1 MFFNVHPYV
10 EEMIQFDEHILQV
23 GGWNHQLENKAS
35 FFNGGF
41 PAWHMGRG
49 RESIPGS
56 KMSPCEDRKFVDL
69 LVVGS
74 KGQSIGLEASKQVPN
89 RGGVWSGDFTG
100 QMGENL
106 VLIQSFC
113 KWWLHSSK
121 WDRNATAF
129 LLLLVVVM

>member
-1 MFFNVHPYV
+1 MEGSPHG
-10 EEMIQFDEHILQV
+10 IW
-23 GGWNHQLENKAS
+23 G
-35 FFNGGF
+35 
-41 PAWHMGRG
+41 G

-89 RGGVWSGDFTG
+89 NHGLRVGSLKWVFFKC
-100 QMGENL
+100 QMGETL
-106 VLIQSFC
+106 VLIPSFC

-129 LLLLVVVM
+129 LLLQVVVM